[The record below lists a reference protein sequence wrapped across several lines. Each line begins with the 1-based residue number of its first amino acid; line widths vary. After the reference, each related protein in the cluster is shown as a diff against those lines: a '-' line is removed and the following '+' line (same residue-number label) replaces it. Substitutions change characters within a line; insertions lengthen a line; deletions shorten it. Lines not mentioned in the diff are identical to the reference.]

1 MSSRKTNRIWMLRHA
16 SAKSHRCELQSQLQG
31 QGDTFIVVQSFQA
44 TPLRVMSRMRS
55 FGQRLDAG
63 QTIGNVAVAVPLAP
77 RCV

>member
-1 MSSRKTNRIWMLRHA
+1 M
-16 SAKSHRCELQSQLQG
+16 
-31 QGDTFIVVQSFQA
+31 VQSFQA

-63 QTIGNVAVAVPLAP
+63 QMIGNVAVAVPLAP